1 MSEANIIT
9 GQYVQISQSPASL
22 GERIMAQV
30 IDSVL
35 IIFYVIGIS
44 ILIVETK
51 ADFFAN
57 YIFFTLAIY
66 LQHFSIRS

>member
-35 IIFYVIGIS
+35 IILASLFSLSKPKLIS
-44 ILIVETK
+44 LRITSSSHSLYT
-51 ADFFAN
+51 
-57 YIFFTLAIY
+57 Y
-66 LQHFSIRS
+66 QHFSIRS

>member
-51 ADFFAN
+51 ADFFTN
-57 YIFFTLAIY
+57 NIFFALAIY
-66 LQHFSIRS
+66 LPALF

>member
-51 ADFFAN
+51 ADFFTN
-57 YIFFTLAIY
+57 NIFFALAKIGRA
-66 LQHFSIRS
+66 HV

>member
-22 GERIMAQV
+22 GERIIAQV

-35 IIFYVIGIS
+35 IIFYVVGIS

-51 ADFFAN
+51 VDFFAN
-57 YIFFTLAIY
+57 NIFPTLCP
-66 LQHFSIRS
+66 

>member
-22 GERIMAQV
+22 GERNMAQV

-44 ILIVETK
+44 ILIVET
-51 ADFFAN
+51 
-57 YIFFTLAIY
+57 
-66 LQHFSIRS
+66 

>member
-51 ADFFAN
+51 VDFFADTSSSRSL
-57 YIFFTLAIY
+57 YTY
-66 LQHFSIRS
+66 QHFSIRS

>member
-51 ADFFAN
+51 VDFFADN
-57 YIFFTLAIY
+57 IFFTLAIY
-66 LQHFSIRS
+66 LKT

>member
-30 IDSVL
+30 IDSVFNHL
-35 IIFYVIGIS
+35 FM
-44 ILIVETK
+44 
-51 ADFFAN
+51 
-57 YIFFTLAIY
+57 
-66 LQHFSIRS
+66 

>member
-51 ADFFAN
+51 VDFFADN
-57 YIFFTLAIY
+57 IF
-66 LQHFSIRS
+66 